1 MIHAM
6 HEFVDRIG
14 QAFFVAATMLPF
26 GFQADEDK
34 NDVMFLKNL
43 FAIFLNHI
51 DLLAN
56 DKKNIEYTSNK
67 HIHIGANLKAFI
79 IEEKC
84 NNTYEHGNSE
94 TIIRSCVS
102 SW

>member
-51 DLLAN
+51 DPPTLPEN
-56 DKKNIEYTSNK
+56 EIELTL
-67 HIHIGANLKAFI
+67 GAGADDPP
-79 IEEKC
+79 
-84 NNTYEHGNSE
+84 T
-94 TIIRSCVS
+94 TIALRPEFQRDRLSQQSHSYFYLV
-102 SW
+102 

>member
-1 MIHAM
+1 MILIGHGAGGLSVIHAM

-51 DLLAN
+51 DPPS
-56 DKKNIEYTSNK
+56 K
-67 HIHIGANLKAFI
+67 
-79 IEEKC
+79 
-84 NNTYEHGNSE
+84 
-94 TIIRSCVS
+94 
-102 SW
+102 